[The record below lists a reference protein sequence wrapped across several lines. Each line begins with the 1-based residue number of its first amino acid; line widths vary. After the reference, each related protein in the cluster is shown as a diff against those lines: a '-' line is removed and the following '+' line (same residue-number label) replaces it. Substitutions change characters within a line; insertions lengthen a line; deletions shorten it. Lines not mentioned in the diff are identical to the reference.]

1 MKVEYENYIKESILE
16 ALRKIFKEELGYK
29 ENVVEVERF
38 VSYMRGYIEKVGIMG
53 EWREETELLI
63 DTIKH
68 KQK

>member
-38 VSYMRGYIEKVGIMG
+38 VSYMRAYIEKVGIMG

-63 DTIKH
+63 DNIKH

>member
-53 EWREETELLI
+53 EWREEAELLI
-63 DTIKH
+63 DNIKH